1 MTKTQAIKIL
11 AKLLGPRFAYR
22 ENPTALLA
30 DARPA
35 VATLQAAH
43 LAAERAERALQDRV
57 VELKLAD
64 AKYQELLAA
73 RTRALAEHRTLLNAS
88 SARRITV
95 GRDGSMFFSVTA
107 TGDNWA
113 EVVAKAEA
121 DLKR

>member
-35 VATLQAAH
+35 AATVVAARLAVEAADQALVA
-43 LAAERAERALQDRV
+43 RV
-57 VELKLAD
+57 LELKQAD
-64 AKYQELLAA
+64 PVYQELLVAKKAA
-73 RTRALAEHRTLLNAS
+73 QGAHREVS
-88 SARRITV
+88 DRHDRRRITV

>member
-11 AKLLGPRFAYR
+11 AKLIGPRFMYW
-22 ENPTALLA
+22 EDPKALLA

-35 VATLQAAH
+35 VATVQAAH
-43 LAAERAERALQDRV
+43 LAAERAEWALRDRV
-57 VELKLAD
+57 LELKLAD

-88 SARRITV
+88 SARRIVV
-95 GRDGSMFFSVTA
+95 GPTFFSAVA
-107 TGDNWA
+107 RGDNWA
-113 EVVAKAEA
+113 EVVAEAEA

>member
-11 AKLLGPRFAYR
+11 AKLIGSRFAYR
-22 ENPTALLA
+22 EDTKALLA
-30 DARPA
+30 YARPA
-35 VATLQAAH
+35 VATVQAAH
-43 LAAERAERALQDRV
+43 LAAERAEWALQDRV
-57 VELKLAD
+57 LELKLAD

-73 RTRALAEHRTLLNAS
+73 RARLLTEHRALLNAS

-107 TGDNWA
+107 AGDNWA